1 MRAWSTQMGVLE
13 VVVVLEAVS
22 QKSVQS
28 DVGEPDEAE
37 GENEI
42 LVPPPPDSDQE
53 GRQRCA
59 VRQVVQD
66 RPETSA
72 TEVTGHDDVWE
83 KNGQWNQPPRLMS
96 RRVGH
101 ETADQE
107 GGPFEPKPPTWR
119 SDDGPIGVSANICG
133 VIGGQRQL

>member
-1 MRAWSTQMGVLE
+1 MGVLE

-59 VRQVVQD
+59 VRQVVHD

-101 ETADQE
+101 ETADQK

-119 SDDGPIGVSANICG
+119 SDDSPIDVIANTG
-133 VIGGQRQL
+133 GAIGGHIQL